1 MKRSLRNRLLS
12 ISVVAL
18 ALGAFSPAHAYSVY
32 RSVTA
37 NAATGVVVWTKDN
50 FGVSG
55 TPVPTLSFFYYASDA
70 EAVAAM
76 ADAQCFVKVD
86 LPDGDPPKPG
96 AEANVGNADIPVNA
110 SEADK
115 PKPFPWV
122 ITFDNDPPGHWSIA
136 RSQITDATTNAA
148 ASRVAASGF
157 QSLATTAGSMVTVI
171 NGTLKNCTAQ

>member
-12 ISVVAL
+12 IGVVAL
-18 ALGAFSPAHAYSVY
+18 ALGAFSPAHAYPVY

-55 TPVPTLSFFYYASDA
+55 TPPTLSFFHYDNDA
-70 EAVAAM
+70 AAR
-76 ADAQCFVKVD
+76 DGLPLAQCFVKVD

-96 AEANVGNADIPVNA
+96 DAANVGNADIPVNA

-157 QSLATTAGSMVTVI
+157 QSLATTAGSKVTVI
-171 NGTLKNCTAQ
+171 NGTLENCTAQ